1 MNGSDL
7 PPYTSPPVFRTE
19 PRPVA
24 APDRAR
30 RRGSLRRTLGTV
42 GVIAVIAI
50 FVLVVAGSVRP
61 AAVPGRA
68 ISSPGG
74 SGSSSAVGTG
84 SSTTAPVRFSA
95 ATTLPTFADI
105 AAAALPSV
113 VTITSTELVRGRSGP
128 DMFGGQDPFEFFFG
142 PQRGEPREHKQVAGG
157 SGFLFSADGEI
168 LTNNHVVAGA
178 QKVEVKLRDRRVFQA
193 KILGTDPATDVALI
207 KVDAPS
213 PLPTLP
219 LGDSDALRVGDW
231 VMAVGN
237 PLNFEGTVTVGVVSG
252 KGRRGLSDDP
262 NAASFENLIQ
272 TDAAINFGNSGGPLI
287 NVAGQ
292 VVGINS
298 AMVQPAQNIGF
309 AVAIATARAII
320 PQLKSKGHVV
330 RGMLGIQITEVNQE
344 IMQAFR
350 LPSMD
355 GAFVESVSADGPAGK
370 AGVQHGDT
378 IVAVDDR
385 PVKEPKDLIDYV
397 SAAEPGR
404 SVRLTVLRD
413 GKTLHLTAVLSERRI
428 ETAEGEGSGPSS
440 SGSSVGRQKLG
451 IAVVG
456 LTTDIRQE
464 LRLPPGVTGV
474 VVDRVSPESEA
485 SDQGVS
491 TGDVIT
497 EVNGV
502 AVNSPAAFEAEV
514 GKVKK
519 GDYVR
524 LYVRRFQP
532 QEISRF
538 VVVHAG

>member
-1 MNGSDL
+1 
-7 PPYTSPPVFRTE
+7 V
-19 PRPVA
+19 
-24 APDRAR
+24 
-30 RRGSLRRTLGTV
+30 TLGLAAAA
-42 GVIAVIAI
+42 AV
-50 FVLVVAGSVRP
+50 FVLLVTGSVHPTAVAGR
-61 AAVPGRA
+61 AA
-68 ISSPGG
+68 
-74 SGSSSAVGTG
+74 SSATVGTG
-84 SSTTAPVRFSA
+84 AGPGGRSPYA
-95 ATTLPTFADI
+95 AASTLPTFADI
-105 AAAALPSV
+105 AQAALPSV
-113 VTITSTELVRGRSGP
+113 VTITSTEVVRARPGV

-142 PQRGEPREHKQVAGG
+142 PGRGAPQERKQVAGG
-157 SGFLFSADGEI
+157 SGFVFSADGEI

-178 QKVEVKLRDRRVFQA
+178 QKVEVKLNDRRVFQA

-237 PLNFEGTVTVGVVSG
+237 PLMFEGTVTVGVVSG

-309 AVAIATARAII
+309 AVAIGTARAII
-320 PQLKSKGHVV
+320 PQLKSKGRVV
-330 RGMLGIQITEVNQE
+330 RGMLGISITDINQD
-344 IMQAFR
+344 IMQAFH

-355 GAFVESVSADGPAGK
+355 GAFVESVSADGPAAK

-385 PVKEPKDLIDYV
+385 PVKEPKDLIAYV

-404 SVRLTVLRD
+404 SVKLTVLRG
-413 GKTLHLTAVLSERRI
+413 GKTLPLTAVLEERHNEPSER
-428 ETAEGEGSGPSS
+428 EGAGPAPKGSWA
-440 SGSSVGRQKLG
+440 GSQKLG

-456 LTTDIRQE
+456 LTMDIRQE
-464 LRLPPGVTGV
+464 LRLPAGLTGV
-474 VVDRVSPESEA
+474 VVDELSPDSEVA
-485 SDQGVS
+485 DQGVS
-491 TGDVIT
+491 PGDVIT

-502 AVNSPAAFEAEV
+502 AVNSPAAFDAEV

-519 GDYVR
+519 GEYVR
-524 LYVRRFQP
+524 LYVRRFRP

-538 VVVHAG
+538 VVVRAG